1 MLRYA
6 LPQTRFQ
13 PPKLPSFWALRLK
26 SIEGQPSLAA
36 VRTLL
41 VRPPEAPDLKCMLA
55 WDVQFVGWIF
65 SLSVSSVV
73 SVTFWVLFQLLPLSM
88 WALLPP
94 IRWSWMGSARASAQY
109 TCWTRALKVAPRICL
124 PL

>member
-1 MLRYA
+1 M
-6 LPQTRFQ
+6 
-13 PPKLPSFWALRLK
+13 
-26 SIEGQPSLAA
+26 EGQPSSAA

-55 WDVQFVGWIF
+55 WDSQLVGWIF

-73 SVTFWVLFQLLPLSM
+73 SVLFWVLDQLLPLSM
-88 WALLPP
+88 WAPLPP
-94 IRWSWMGSARASAQY
+94 MRWSWMGSAWASAGY